1 MIGLSGSEG
10 TASPSP
16 PLPFGGA
23 FALRQVLTQDKEEEF
38 E

>member
-10 TASPSP
+10 TASP